1 MAEPSWRLNWMDE
14 QQQQQVQTESR
25 GRTLIAVVVVVFPSI
40 NTHISSPPCST
51 GYYYFVHGMVVA
63 DGMQEEEE
71 VSKRNNFLPSIK
83 GERVREGWGNKKQ
96 FCPHSVILSSVLP
109 RQCELL
115 TFKPVTTL
123 LYPRTNSHLPLSV
136 CGHAPMKNLFIT
148 SFHAERSQAKYQ
160 NVEDKH
166 LCWEESGESFGGRNC
181 VEKVDLASSSLF
193 TRMHPNVGITP

>member
-1 MAEPSWRLNWMDE
+1 MDE

-109 RQCELL
+109 RQCE
-115 TFKPVTTL
+115 
-123 LYPRTNSHLPLSV
+123 V
-136 CGHAPMKNLFIT
+136 CGNQEVTLVCVV
-148 SFHAERSQAKYQ
+148 EQ
-160 NVEDKH
+160 N
-166 LCWEESGESFGGRNC
+166 ES
-181 VEKVDLASSSLF
+181 
-193 TRMHPNVGITP
+193 